1 VRALRC
7 AGLLVLETALLLA
20 CAGSV
25 RISPANRADPA
36 PPAPE
41 PIAFTTLVQAAVPGQ
56 SGAAVQ
62 EVVRDDAGY
71 RALWAGL
78 AVAEAPPPVDFS
90 RRMVIA
96 AALPTQGCVAKVTI
110 QGIVRDATGL
120 RIDVVEQYPGPDCRC
135 IVSSRPF
142 HVVALDRRSEPVRF
156 HATRGPNTC

>member
-1 VRALRC
+1 MTRALRC

-20 CAGSV
+20 CTGSV
-25 RISPANRADPA
+25 RTSTEPTA
-36 PPAPE
+36 PPAAE
-41 PIAFTTLVQAAVPGQ
+41 PVAFTTLVQAAVPGQ
-56 SGAAVQ
+56 SGAGVQ
-62 EVVRDDAGY
+62 EVVRDEAGY

-120 RIDVVEQYPGPDCRC
+120 RIDVLEQYPGPDCRC